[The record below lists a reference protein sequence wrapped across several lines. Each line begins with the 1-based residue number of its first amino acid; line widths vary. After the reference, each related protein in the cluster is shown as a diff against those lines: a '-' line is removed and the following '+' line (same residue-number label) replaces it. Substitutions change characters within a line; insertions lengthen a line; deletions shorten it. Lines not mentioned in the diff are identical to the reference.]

1 MITKQHIGATV
12 SAAAPPD
19 CILPN
24 PPKTPDMRQRAQLT
38 KIDVMLQTHFSER
51 GDVLVSGEGYLRHNG
66 TNASERLSPDCVV
79 AFGVDPKAVVR
90 RNGYVISEVGKPPD
104 LVIEV
109 ASKSTGTRDYTTKR
123 EGYERYRAREYWRSD
138 ETGGRWHDSALAG
151 DTLVDGVYVPIEI
164 IQDEDGRYWGYS
176 EVLDLHLCWD
186 DGQLRFFD
194 AKSESFLPDHIELKE
209 EGKATAR
216 ERDAATRERDE
227 MAIERDAAARERDE
241 MATERDAAARERDRL
256 AAENERLRALLRQAG
271 LDK

>member
-1 MITKQHIGATV
+1 MITEQRSKTV
-12 SAAAPPD
+12 AVAPPPD

-109 ASKSTGTRDYTTKR
+109 ASKSTGKRDYTIKR
-123 EGYERYRAREYWRSD
+123 DAYARYRAREYWRSD
-138 ETGGRWHDSALAG
+138 ESGGRWHDAALAG
-151 DTLVDGVYVPIEI
+151 DTLVDGKYVPIEI
-164 IQDEDGRYWGYS
+164 IQDEDGRFWGYS
-176 EVLDLHLCWD
+176 AVLDLHVCWD
-186 DGQLRFFD
+186 DGRTRFYD
-194 AKSESFLPDHIELKE
+194 AKTGRFLPDYIEADDERE
-209 EGKATAR
+209 EAAR
-216 ERDAATRERDE
+216 ERDEATRERDE
-227 MAIERDAAARERDE
+227 MAI
-241 MATERDAAARERDRL
+241 ERDRL

>member
-1 MITKQHIGATV
+1 MITEQRSQMV
-12 SAAAPPD
+12 AAPPPLPPD
-19 CILPN
+19 YILPD
-24 PPKTPDMRQRAQLT
+24 PPKTPDMRQRTQLT
-38 KIDVMLQTHFSER
+38 KIDVMLQAHFSER

-66 TNASERLSPDCVV
+66 TNASERLAPDCVV

-109 ASKSTGTRDYTTKR
+109 ASKSTGTRDYTIKR

-138 ETGGRWHDSALAG
+138 ESGGRWHDAALAG
-151 DTLVDGVYVPIEI
+151 DILVDGVYVPIPI
-164 IQDEDGRYWGYS
+164 TQDEDGRFWGYS

-209 EGKATAR
+209 EGKAAAR
-216 ERDAATRERDE
+216 ERDDATRERDEMAVERDAATRERD
-227 MAIERDAAARERDE
+227 AA
-241 MATERDAAARERDRL
+241 TTERDRL
-256 AAENERLRALLRQAG
+256 ASENERLRALLRQAG

>member
-1 MITKQHIGATV
+1 MITEQRSRTGV
-12 SAAAPPD
+12 AAPP
-19 CILPN
+19 LPPDFMLPD
-24 PPKTPDMRQRAQLT
+24 PPRIPDMQQELQLRGIAT
-38 KIDVMLQTHFSER
+38 ALALYFKKRDDVIVAGL
-51 GDVLVSGEGYLRHNG
+51 GYLRHDA
-66 TNASERLSPDCVV
+66 TNESERYAPDCVV
-79 AFGVDPKAVVR
+79 AFGVDPAAIVA

-109 ASKSTGTRDYTTKR
+109 ASKSTGTRDYTIKR

-138 ETGGRWHDSALAG
+138 ETGGRWHDAALAG
-151 DTLVDGVYVPIEI
+151 DTLVDGVYVPIPI
-164 IQDEDGRYWGYS
+164 TQDEDGRFWGYS

-209 EGKATAR
+209 EGKAAAR
-216 ERDAATRERDE
+216 ERDTATRERDE
-227 MAIERDAAARERDE
+227 MAIERDAAARERDS
-241 MATERDAAARERDRL
+241 L